1 MSHRVF
7 YDVSVRIVMRN
18 GADAVVEVQSQ
29 NLVTERECKDV
40 LDRAMRGLQS
50 LKTPAVEE
58 APRREQFK
66 VVG

>member
-1 MSHRVF
+1 MSRVF

-18 GADAVVEVQSQ
+18 GADAVIEIQSKD
-29 NLVTERECKDV
+29 LVTEREIKEA

-50 LKTPAVEE
+50 LKAPAVEE
-58 APRREQFK
+58 HRPTAFK

>member
-1 MSHRVF
+1 VMSHRVF

-18 GADAVVEVQSQ
+18 GADAVIEVVSRD
-29 NLVTERECKDV
+29 LVTERECREA

-50 LKTPAVEE
+50 LKAPAAEE
-58 APRREQFK
+58 VSRQFK